1 MTEIGKNIC
10 KRRKELGLTQEELAF
25 KLGYKSKS
33 SINKIELG
41 FNDLPQRKIV
51 QFAEAL
57 RTTPGYLMGW
67 VKEEQLEEDIK
78 KSQSVDLAIRMFD
91 DPAFAEQVE
100 RLNSDALFAE
110 VVSMIAEMSTEELSG
125 LRAILRRSADK

>member
-1 MTEIGKNIC
+1 MTIGHRIK
-10 KRRKELGLTQEELAF
+10 KRRKELGISADALGAQLGKDRSTIYRYEKGDIENLPLDILAP
-25 KLGYKSKS
+25 
-33 SINKIELG
+33 IA
-41 FNDLPQRKIV
+41 D
-51 QFAEAL
+51 AL

-67 VKEEQLEEDIK
+67 VEEENVAEDIK

-91 DPAFAEQVE
+91 DPEFAEQVE

>member
-1 MTEIGKNIC
+1 MTIGHRIK
-10 KRRKELGLTQEELAF
+10 KRRKELGISADALGAQLGKDRSTIYRYEKGDIENLPLDILAP
-25 KLGYKSKS
+25 
-33 SINKIELG
+33 IA
-41 FNDLPQRKIV
+41 D
-51 QFAEAL
+51 AL

-67 VKEEQLEEDIK
+67 VEEENVAEDIK